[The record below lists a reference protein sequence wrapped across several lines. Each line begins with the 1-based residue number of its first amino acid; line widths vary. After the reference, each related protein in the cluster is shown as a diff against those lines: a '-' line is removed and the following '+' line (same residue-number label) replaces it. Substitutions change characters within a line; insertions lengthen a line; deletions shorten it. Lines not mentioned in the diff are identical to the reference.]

1 VTAFTLFPA
10 DEVHWSID
18 AQAGKRL
25 LSFFNRP
32 HLCSDRLTGT
42 TLMTTT
48 QATVEPHS
56 AGWRFKLG
64 IIILCVMLGSW
75 LLVALAAMVGV
86 AGFIRKARV
95 VNAEAA

>member
-1 VTAFTLFPA
+1 M
-10 DEVHWSID
+10 
-18 AQAGKRL
+18 
-25 LSFFNRP
+25 N
-32 HLCSDRLTGT
+32 
-42 TLMTTT
+42 TT
-48 QATVEPHS
+48 QATVEAHS